1 MGEFK
6 NDKYE
11 GKGRKYSD
19 DYFNKIKYEGDFKNG
34 IYQRKI
40 YDNSGYIIYEGNEFI
55 FAFIYYYPKTLWFQG
70 WIIYLVYGMKN
81 LKLIRLKINLIL
93 KKNNL

>member
-40 YDNSGYIIYEGNEFI
+40 YDNSGYIIYEGDFI
-55 FAFIYYYPKTLWFQG
+55 NCKYDGKGKEYDIDGNIKYEGDYQNGY
-70 WIIYLVYGMKN
+70 IIGKGKFVL
-81 LKLIRLKINLIL
+81 
-93 KKNNL
+93 